1 MATSWRWTT
10 WTKCPTLKKN
20 GRDPGL
26 RLQARQMERP
36 DCLLHRLDTRLFPGF
51 AGELQKY
58 LGVKQHM
65 PPSYLRASAL
75 LGRPI
80 ILSFWDHVSK
90 AEVVNIREARLLH
103 SMLSEDWE
111 QADRAFVR
119 DVDIHPALEPYRARY
134 LQHCGR
140 IYRGF
145 ETTMSILLRQEEND
159 DSRHQRVHTPR
170 QEVDGQS

>member
-1 MATSWRWTT
+1 M
-10 WTKCPTLKKN
+10 KKMDEIRAF
-20 GRDPGL
+20 GYKPER
-26 RLQARQMERP
+26 MERP
-36 DCLLHRLDTRLFPGF
+36 DCLLHRLFTRLFPGF
-51 AGELQKY
+51 AGELQKS
-58 LGVKQHM
+58 LGVKQYM

-90 AEVVNIREARLLH
+90 AEVANIREARLLH

-111 QADRAFVR
+111 QADTAFVR

-134 LQHCGR
+134 LQLGGR
-140 IYRGF
+140 IDRGF
-145 ETTMSILLRQEEND
+145 ETAMNILLRQEEND
-159 DSRHQRVHTPR
+159 DHLHQRVDTPR

>member
-1 MATSWRWTT
+1 MTSSWTA
-10 WTKCPTLKKN
+10 KCTTIEKMDEIRAYGYEPK
-20 GRDPGL
+20 R
-26 RLQARQMERP
+26 MERP
-36 DCLLHRLDTRLFPGF
+36 ACLLHRLDTRLFPGF
-51 AGELQKY
+51 AVELQKY

-103 SMLSEDWE
+103 NMLSEDWE

-119 DVDIHPALEPYRARY
+119 DVDIHPALEPCAARY
-134 LQHCGR
+134 LQHGGR

-145 ETTMSILLRQEEND
+145 ETTMSMLLRQEE
-159 DSRHQRVHTPR
+159 QR
-170 QEVDGQS
+170 

>member
-1 MATSWRWTT
+1 MP
-10 WTKCPTLKKN
+10 KCPTIKKMDEIRAY
-20 GRDPGL
+20 GYDPE
-26 RLQARQMERP
+26 RMERP
-36 DCLLHRLDTRLFPGF
+36 DCLLHRLDLRLFPGF

-58 LGVKQHM
+58 LGVKQYM

-80 ILSFWDHVSK
+80 ILSFWDHVYNT
-90 AEVVNIREARLLH
+90 EVVDIREARLLH

-140 IYRGF
+140 IYRGL
-145 ETTMSILLRQEEND
+145 ETTMNILLRQEEND
-159 DSRHQRVHTPR
+159 DHLHQRVHTPR

>member
-1 MATSWRWTT
+1 
-10 WTKCPTLKKN
+10 
-20 GRDPGL
+20 
-26 RLQARQMERP
+26 MERP
-36 DCLLHRLDTRLFPGF
+36 DCLLHRLDMRLFPGF

-58 LGVKQHM
+58 LGVKQYI

-80 ILSFWDHVSK
+80 ILSFWDHVYK
-90 AEVVNIREARLLH
+90 AEGVDIREACILH
-103 SMLSEDWE
+103 SLLSEDWE

-119 DVDIHPALEPYRARY
+119 DVDIHPALEPYRARC
-134 LQHCGR
+134 LQHRGR

-145 ETTMSILLRQEEND
+145 ETAMSILLRQEEND

>member
-1 MATSWRWTT
+1 MDEIRASGYEPER
-10 WTKCPTLKKN
+10 
-20 GRDPGL
+20 
-26 RLQARQMERP
+26 MERP

-58 LGVKQHM
+58 LGVTQHM
-65 PPSYLRASAL
+65 PPPYLRASAL

-80 ILSFWDHVSK
+80 ILSFWHHVSK
-90 AEVVNIREARLLH
+90 AEVEAIRESRVLH

-119 DVDIHPALEPYRARY
+119 DIDIHPALEPYRARY
-134 LQHCGR
+134 LQHGGR

-145 ETTMSILLRQEEND
+145 DTPMCILLRQEK
-159 DSRHQRVHTPR
+159 R
-170 QEVDGQS
+170 

>member
-1 MATSWRWTT
+1 MDEIRAFGYEPER
-10 WTKCPTLKKN
+10 
-20 GRDPGL
+20 
-26 RLQARQMERP
+26 MERP
-36 DCLLHRLDTRLFPGF
+36 DCLLHRLDLRLFPGF

-58 LGVKQHM
+58 LGVKQYM

-80 ILSFWDHVSK
+80 ILSFWDHASK
-90 AEVVNIREARLLH
+90 AEVANIREARLLH

-111 QADRAFVR
+111 QADRAFFARR
-119 DVDIHPALEPYRARY
+119 DGDIHPALEPYRACY
-134 LQHCGR
+134 LQHGGR

-145 ETTMSILLRQEEND
+145 ETTMSILLCQEEND
-159 DSRHQRVHTPR
+159 DYHHQRVHTPR